1 MSGTDTR
8 NSFDN
13 SVWDVGCDR
22 RTLRLR
28 QRRAVRHR
36 NAPHDNGLYGGRRK
50 QPAALLSFAM
60 TGRVEIS
67 RDSRLPRR
75 ARRCIAK
82 RAQAFDQLIN
92 LIIEKAYS
100 ALAQR
105 DGA

>member
-1 MSGTDTR
+1 LLFGGLAAAAQLQNR
-8 NSFDN
+8 QNSA
-13 SVWDVGCDR
+13 S
-22 RTLRLR
+22 
-28 QRRAVRHR
+28 
-36 NAPHDNGLYGGRRK
+36 GRRK